1 MKGEEGEHNPTSD
14 LSKKIFNNISME
26 IFKKN
31 SGQINENFHGNIQE
45 IFQENIQENVT
56 YHLRWEIF
64 MNYLYGGEVHR
75 I

>member
-1 MKGEEGEHNPTSD
+1 
-14 LSKKIFNNISME
+14 ME
-26 IFKKN
+26 ILKKN